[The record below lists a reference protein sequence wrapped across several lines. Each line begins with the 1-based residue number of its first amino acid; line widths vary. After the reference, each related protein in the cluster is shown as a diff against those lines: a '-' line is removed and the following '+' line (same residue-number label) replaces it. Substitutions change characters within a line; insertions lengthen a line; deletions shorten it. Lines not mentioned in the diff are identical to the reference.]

1 MEKVAKKRGPGSLH
15 DRIAGTIR
23 AKIMAGKLKPGDRI
37 PVERELMARYRCSR
51 MTVNKAIS
59 GLVAMALIER
69 RKKAGSFVAR
79 PRIHF
84 AALTIPDIRQEIESR
99 GAIYTFKLLSRESR
113 RPKSMDPELMSVP
126 PTASILFMTCLHL
139 ADESVFALE
148 ERYINLRAVPEAS
161 GTDFS
166 TVPPGTWLLTHVP
179 WTEAEHRISATSA
192 GGLSRQLGVKKDVP
206 CLILECKTW
215 RGADTVT
222 YVRHTFP
229 RSDFDL
235 IARFGSPGD
244 THGVDGAPRQTRR

>member
-1 MEKVAKKRGPGSLH
+1 MEKVDKKRRSGSLH

-23 AKIMAGKLKPGDRI
+23 ARIMAGELKPGDRI
-37 PVERELMARYRCSR
+37 PVEHELMAKYRCSR

-59 GLVAMALIER
+59 ALVAMALIER

-84 AALTIPDIRQEIESR
+84 AALTIPNIREEIESR
-99 GAIYTFKLLSRESR
+99 GATYTFKLLSRESR

-126 PTASILFMTCLHL
+126 PAASILFMKCLHL
-139 ADESVFALE
+139 AGQSVFALE
-148 ERYINLRAVPEAS
+148 ERYINLHAVPEAS
-161 GTDFS
+161 STDFS
-166 TVPPGTWLLTHVP
+166 AVPPGTWLLTHVP

-192 GGLSRQLGVKKDVP
+192 GDLSRQLGVKKTVP
-206 CLILECKTW
+206 CLVLERKTW

-222 YVRHTFP
+222 YVRHIFP

-235 IARFGSPGD
+235 IARFGSPSATPAAEGEL
-244 THGVDGAPRQTRR
+244 RQMRR